1 MALSLWKATGNVM
14 SYFHHKSVLKEIYV
28 ATDLNRTDE
37 SFGIN
42 EELAT
47 HICKHM
53 FKHHIAHVTLEFPHP
68 DVLEIVKDRKV
79 TFADMVGTVGK
90 FSSLTYR
97 IRKTFANKNSIT

>member
-14 SYFHHKSVLKEIYV
+14 SYFHQMSVLKEIYV
-28 ATDLNRTDE
+28 ATGVGLNKYDE
-37 SFGIN
+37 SFGVN

-53 FKHHIAHVTLEFPHP
+53 FKHHIARVTLEFPHP

-79 TFADMVGTVGK
+79 TFADMVGTVGR
-90 FSSLTYR
+90 FSSLTSY
-97 IRKTFANKNSIT
+97 IRKKLCK

>member
-14 SYFHHKSVLKEIYV
+14 SYFHQMSVLNEIYV
-28 ATDLNRTDE
+28 ATEDGLNKYDE
-37 SFGIN
+37 SFSIN

-68 DVLEIVKDRKV
+68 DVLEIIKDRKV
-79 TFADMVGTVGK
+79 TFADMVGTVGR
-90 FSSLTYR
+90 FSSLTYH
-97 IRKTFANKNSIT
+97 ITEKLCK